1 MDDCAANVN
10 NCVVDSK
17 DGKSIV
23 PGDIAPVQNPM
34 KMWKQRSGILLDH
47 DWEQGRTN
55 AVTHLFLQSKAIIE
69 TPMLIEQVTIPLLDS
84 TAAVSVT

>member
-1 MDDCAANVN
+1 MDDCAANIN

-47 DWEQGRTN
+47 DWEAGTN
-55 AVTHLFLQSKAIIE
+55 KRCD
-69 TPMLIEQVTIPLLDS
+69 TP
-84 TAAVSVT
+84 VSSVKSNY